1 MKLRMIAAFG
11 MLCGLAACA
20 ENPNSVRTDYVSPAM
35 YTNMSCQQLAV
46 EASNVSN
53 AAHDA
58 AGVQR
63 RHRTQDAVATTA
75 GLVVF
80 WPALL
85 FIHGNDATTA
95 EIGQLKGQMQAIEAA
110 STAKKCGLVF
120 QRV

>member
-1 MKLRMIAAFG
+1 MKRRMIVALGA
-11 MLCGLAACA
+11 LCGLVACA
-20 ENPNSVRTDYVSPAM
+20 ESPDAVRASYASSAA
-35 YTNMSCQQLAV
+35 YANMSCQQLVA
-46 EASNVSN
+46 EAHNVSN

-63 RHRTQDAVATTA
+63 RHRTQDAIATTA

-85 FIHGNDATTA
+85 FIHGNDSTTS